1 MDLPAADAALLP
13 AGGAGAEDVFGRF
26 VEEAAGE
33 WTVRRDGTGASTQDI
48 GAGLPAWCA
57 AVAECQSAGRGQ
69 WQRAFTSDPG
79 GLYLTAVLP
88 FDGDGARWRGF
99 ALAVGWAVAG
109 TFRAQAIA
117 RLRLRWPNDLMIEDR
132 KVGGILVSQGKA
144 DTLCVGLGLNVRN
157 RPWEREPGLSAVACR
172 LADFAQEEQLGTGF
186 LARAILGAIRAAY
199 VRFSHDGLSGF
210 VEELNQSWG
219 TAREVRLE
227 LAAGAPTPELSGRF
241 RGILPNG
248 DLLLEDAAGSC
259 IAVPSHLVRRLH
271 ERRDP

>member
-13 AGGAGAEDVFGRF
+13 AGVEGAEDAFGRF
-26 VEEAAGE
+26 EEQAAGG
-33 WTVRRDGTGASTQDI
+33 WTVRRYGTVPSTQDI
-48 GAGLPAWCA
+48 AAGLPAWCA

-99 ALAVGWAVAG
+99 ALAVGWAVVGA
-109 TFRAQAIA
+109 FREQAIG
-117 RLRLRWPNDLMIEDR
+117 RLRLRWPNDLMIGDR
-132 KVGGILVSQGKA
+132 KVGGVLVSQGKP

-157 RPWEREPGLSAVACR
+157 RPWEREPGLGEVACR
-172 LADFAQEEQLGTGF
+172 LADFARDEQLGTDL
-186 LARAILGAIRAAY
+186 LARTTLGAIRAAY
-199 VRFSHDGLSGF
+199 VRFSHGGLSGF

-248 DLLLEDAAGSC
+248 DLLLENAAGTR
-259 IAVPSHLVRRLH
+259 IAVRSHLVRRLH